1 MLDDLTE
8 EEETGRNACPT
19 VMPREAKAYYER
31 HLPHWQPQ
39 GKLLFITWRLAGS
52 LPATFWRN
60 CTEKADGRRFV
71 FFDRFMDSGRFGPM
85 WLRSPGVA
93 RLVTEALVHG
103 ETQRGLYRVFAFV
116 VMSNH
121 VHLLIETIEPLQKIT
136 RLLKGYTARCA
147 NQYLARTG
155 QAFWQD
161 ESFDHW
167 VRNSAELERIIH
179 YIENNPV
186 KAGLVN
192 RAEDW
197 AWSSAAK
204 SKAETILQVR

>member
-1 MLDDLTE
+1 MVKRRDRQECLSY
-8 EEETGRNACPT
+8 A
-19 VMPREAKAYYER
+19 MEAKIYYER
-31 HLPHWQPQ
+31 HLPHWQPP
-39 GKLLFITWRLAGS
+39 GKVLFITWRLAGS
-52 LPATFWRN
+52 LPAAFWRE
-60 CTEKADGRRFV
+60 CTEKSAGKRIV
-71 FFDRFMDSGRFGPM
+71 AFDRTLDSGRTGPM
-85 WLRSPGVA
+85 WMKNAPVAKLVSDALRY
-93 RLVTEALVHG
+93 G
-103 ETQRGLYRVFAFV
+103 ETERDLYRMLAFV

-121 VHLLIETIEPLQKIT
+121 VHLLIETVKPLEKIT

-186 KAGLVN
+186 TAGLVN
-192 RAEDW
+192 HAEDW

-204 SKAETILQVR
+204 SKAGTILQVR

>member
-1 MLDDLTE
+1 M
-8 EEETGRNACPT
+8 
-19 VMPREAKAYYER
+19 V
-31 HLPHWQPQ
+31 
-39 GKLLFITWRLAGS
+39 
-52 LPATFWRN
+52 
-60 CTEKADGRRFV
+60 
-71 FFDRFMDSGRFGPM
+71 FDRTLDLGRTGPM
-85 WLRSPGVA
+85 WMKNDAVAKLVSDALRY
-93 RLVTEALVHG
+93 G
-103 ETQRGLYRVFAFV
+103 ETARGFYRMLAFV

-136 RLLKGYTARCA
+136 RLLKGCTARCA
-147 NQYLARTG
+147 NLALGRTG

-167 VRNSAELERIIH
+167 VRNPAELERIIH

-192 RAEDW
+192 HAEDW